1 MSLRFVDRRG
11 WDSKK
16 YDLIQRTYGEDV
28 LPAWIADMDVAT
40 APPIFEALLKRVEH
54 GAFGYTFR
62 SEEFYEAIISWYRRR
77 YGFEIKREWIVDGVG
92 VMPMMAILI
101 NALTEPGDKIVIQPP
116 VYPPFF
122 AVVRKNKR
130 TLVENRLIKA
140 NGSFRMDLDS
150 LKGLIDDRTKIL
162 ILCNPHNP
170 VGRAWTLEELM
181 ELHDIALKHNLI
193 IISDE
198 IHGDIVYKPNK
209 FTTMLKAGLKN
220 VIVLHS
226 PGKTFNI
233 PALTI
238 SYGIIPDEDLR
249 GKYIEAFEA
258 LELTTGNVFGILA
271 LKTAYLY
278 GEPWLEELLQE
289 LKSNRDFAYEFLR
302 ENCPLIEP
310 TLPEATFLM
319 WLDCRRLGLDDP
331 QGFFLERAR
340 VYMNN
345 GGDFGDP
352 NCVRLNFACSRD
364 TLNEVLLRIK
374 RAYDSIKK

>member
-364 TLNEVLLRIK
+364 TLKEVLLRIK
-374 RAYDSIKK
+374 RAYDNIKK